1 MDAKRIITLTVNP
14 ALDKSTSVKTLVS
27 EKKMRCANLL
37 VEPGGGGVNV
47 SRALKQL
54 GHASTA
60 MYFAGG
66 YTGDFYTSLLRG
78 DNIDTYVVP
87 IEGHTRE
94 NIIVVDESSNQ
105 QYRFGMEG
113 PDVAEAEWKRCLDMV
128 REQAFDF
135 LVASGS
141 LAPGIPT
148 SFFGQLAGIVKAK
161 KARLIIDTS
170 GEGLK
175 DAVDE
180 GVYMI
185 KPNLGE
191 LSALYGVN
199 ELLDEDAARAAK
211 EMIAKGYCEVIA
223 VSMGAGG
230 AMLVTKDEIH
240 KVYSPT
246 VKKKSTVGAGDSMVA
261 GMLAGL
267 LRGYGWQDVLRHGV
281 AAGTAATMN
290 EGTQLCKKEDTDR
303 LFEILKR
310 Q

>member
-1 MDAKRIITLTVNP
+1 MDSKRIVTLTVNP
-14 ALDKSTSVKTLVS
+14 ALDKSTSVKALVA
-27 EKKMRCANLL
+27 EKKMRCANPL

-54 GHASTA
+54 GHDSTA
-60 MYFAGG
+60 MYLAGG
-66 YTGDFYTSLLRG
+66 YTGEFYTSLLKAAE
-78 DNIDTYVVP
+78 
-87 IEGHTRE
+87 IETCPVQINGHTRE

-113 PDVAEAEWKRCLDMV
+113 PEVTEAEWKTCLEMIAA
-128 REQAFDF
+128 EPFDF

-148 SFFGQLAGIVKAK
+148 SFFGQLAGIVKRK

-191 LSALYGVN
+191 LSALYGVK
-199 ELLDEDAARAAK
+199 ELHDEDAGEAAK
-211 EMIAKGYCEVIA
+211 EMVRKGFCEMIA

-230 AMLVTKDEIH
+230 ALLIAKDEVN
-240 KVYSPT
+240 KVYAPT

-261 GMLAGL
+261 GMLAGIM
-267 LRGYGWQDVLRHGV
+267 RGYSNKDILRYGV

-290 EGTQLCKKEDTDR
+290 AGTRLCKKEDTDR
-303 LFEILKR
+303 LFEILQR